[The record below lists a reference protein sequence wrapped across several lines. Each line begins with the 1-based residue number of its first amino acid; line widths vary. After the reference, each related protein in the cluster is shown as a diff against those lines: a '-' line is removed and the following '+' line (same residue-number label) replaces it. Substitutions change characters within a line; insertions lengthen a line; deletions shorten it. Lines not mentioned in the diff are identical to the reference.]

1 MNSIT
6 TIFDISCNER
16 ERILSY
22 LRLPELAMLQLT
34 CRVFAKAVKDSHLA
48 ISLLRRDFNKDTGT
62 WNDYINLFKEHR
74 EELGIALYLAA
85 QQGNTDNCQ
94 HHLEDGARVNHPYLS
109 MNRQTPL
116 IVACINSHL
125 PVARLLLREGADPN
139 RCDSKGNAPLK
150 YAAHNGNYQLVNI
163 LLRRGARPSE
173 AGADDQPL
181 HFAADHGHVCVVRL
195 LLEAGADWSL
205 TDTMGRS
212 ALYLALHSK
221 ASSRHAT
228 VSLLRKYMEEG
239 Q

>member
-48 ISLLRRDFNKDTGT
+48 ILLLRRDFDTDTHTGT
-62 WNDYINLFKEHR
+62 WEEYINLFKQHR
-74 EELGIALYLAA
+74 EKIGIALLTAA
-85 QQGNTDNCQ
+85 KEGDVKMVKQ
-94 HHLEDGARVNHPYLS
+94 HLKDGARVNHS

-116 IVACINSHL
+116 IEASINSHL
-125 PVARLLLREGADPN
+125 AVARLLLREGADPN

-150 YAAHNGNYQLVNI
+150 YAAHKGNHKLVRI
-163 LLRRGARPSE
+163 LLGRGAQASDAE
-173 AGADDQPL
+173 ADEQPL
-181 HFAADHGHVCVVRL
+181 HFAADQGHVRVVRL
-195 LLEAGADWSL
+195 LLEHGADWRL

-212 ALYLALHSK
+212 ALYCALHSK
-221 ASSRHAT
+221 ASTRHQT
-228 VSLLRKYMEEG
+228 VSLLRKYMV
-239 Q
+239 QR